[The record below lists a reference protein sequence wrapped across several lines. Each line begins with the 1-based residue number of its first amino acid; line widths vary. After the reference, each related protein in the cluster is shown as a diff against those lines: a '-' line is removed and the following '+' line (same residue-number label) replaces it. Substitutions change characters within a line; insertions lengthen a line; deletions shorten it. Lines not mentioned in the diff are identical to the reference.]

1 MDSALSVLLRS
12 GDHGAVANTV
22 VRLALKCDQVT
33 VAIARSPIQIGFP
46 NGEPIT
52 FDLGINRP
60 SVTISGMIDNIGGDL
75 TNTTHNTGATDT
87 VAQWY
92 GGMEKISLTGPNTAF
107 SAFDEVRDYY
117 IPYKNY
123 LEEKLVTWSTM
134 SGVDLQLE
142 IGDARYPT
150 YRKVAKE
157 GASRLGSGG
166 ETTGGAI
173 YKVVVGNMQFMQA
186 PGTEDR
192 WTFSIQFPAITRT
205 DTEFKT

>member
-1 MDSALSVLLRS
+1 MDSSLSVLLRS
-12 GDHGAVANTV
+12 GDHGATAASV

-60 SVTISGMIDNIGGDL
+60 SVTISGIIDSVGGDT
-75 TNTTHNTGATDT
+75 TNTTHAAESAPGG
-87 VAQWY
+87 QWY
-92 GGMEKISLTGPNTAF
+92 GGMEKITLTGPNTAF
-107 SAFDEVRDYY
+107 SAWNEARDYF

-142 IGDARYPT
+142 IGNAQYPT
-150 YRKVAKE
+150 YRKA
-157 GASRLGSGG
+157 GDGDRLVSGD
-166 ETTGGAI
+166 TTGGAI
-173 YKVVVGNMQFMQA
+173 YKVVVGTMQFMQA

-192 WTFSIQFPAITRT
+192 WTFSIQFPAKTRT
-205 DTEFKT
+205 DTVFQS